1 MIAKT
6 KKQVIHSKFVSLASN
21 VGVVVILA
29 LTNARAVMDLGSI
42 PFAEH
47 GKIPSRQKTIK
58 K

>member
-58 K
+58 N